1 MRLIVNEPA
10 VIKTYLVQGTLDIF
24 QPDKALSNVLSRI
37 GKSGFDKLDVPD
49 AFRQGLKFYLENS
62 GYLYNNK
69 LTPEGQK
76 IVETGSLWK
85 TLQGRFVVS
94 ILICNDKQYLW
105 SCSPLVDDY
114 RDRILTDSNDSIELL
129 DAYSVDGRQY
139 RNFDFGR
146 VRKLIETR
154 QTKVRIVYEYPSRSV
169 SYECENRKFSNPGN
183 FELLYDFIADEI
195 LKNLVRKYDF
205 LTAEEGALKC
215 YKVSGPVNESVLR
228 NILIKKDCH
237 LEPVEDGPARLE
249 DISFELSSS
258 DVVDRLF
265 AQYICIC
272 SENEYCPRHYIPSL
286 FSDFSS
292 IFDDIC
298 ERGTDFSSLFNRAL
312 KESTGRARLRL
323 QACLD
328 LDSESDQDNAAI
340 VDLDGKSI
348 SMDDLVK
355 SMVGLHK
362 NIQSVSCISKFITI
376 NVRIA
381 HNTALFGDAVKKK
394 CGVPLTV
401 ITCSFSSRKATDEKR
416 RAFEEFAASD
426 NIILKYA
433 SEADMLSIHDRY
445 YRIVTD
451 SEIIWFKMT
460 NELEALQFNIEN
472 PSTSTLSSV
481 KELTL
486 IKKTDEQILKS
497 VKHVVEVS
505 K

>member
-1 MRLIVNEPA
+1 MRLIVNVPA
-10 VIKTYLVQGTLDIF
+10 DIKTYLVQGTLDIF
-24 QPDKALSNVLSRI
+24 QPDKALSNVLGSI

-76 IVETGSLWK
+76 IVDTGSLWK

-94 ILICNDKQYLW
+94 ILFCNNKQYLW
-105 SCSPLVDDY
+105 SCSPIVDDY
-114 RDRILTDSNDSIELL
+114 RDRILTDTNDSIELL
-129 DAYSVDGRQY
+129 DTYSVDGRQY

-146 VRKLIETR
+146 VRKLIESK
-154 QTKVRIVYEYPSRSV
+154 QTKVRVVYEYPSRSV
-169 SYECENRKFSNPGN
+169 SYECENRKFFNPGN
-183 FELLYDFIADEI
+183 FELVYDFIADEI

-237 LEPVEDGPARLE
+237 LEPVEDESARLE
-249 DISFELSSS
+249 DISFGLTSS

-286 FSDFSS
+286 FSEFSS
-292 IFDDIC
+292 IFDDVC
-298 ERGTDFSSLFNRAL
+298 ERGTDFNSLFNQAL

-328 LDSESDQDNAAI
+328 LDSDYCQDNNEVI
-340 VDLDGKSI
+340 DLDGKSV
-348 SMDDLVK
+348 SMDELIEF
-355 SMVGLHK
+355 MVGSHRKIL
-362 NIQSVSCISKFITI
+362 SVSCISKFITI
-376 NVRIA
+376 NVGIIR
-381 HNTALFGDAVKKK
+381 NTALFADAVEKK
-394 CGVPLTV
+394 CGIPLTV
-401 ITCSFSSRKATDEKR
+401 IACNFSSRKITDEKR
-416 RAFEEFAASD
+416 GVFEEFASSD

-433 SEADMLSIHDRY
+433 SEADMRSIHDRY

-451 SEIIWFKMT
+451 SETLWFKMT
-460 NELEALQFNIEN
+460 NELEALQYSVEN

-486 IKKTDEQILKS
+486 IKKTDEQILDS
-497 VKHVVEVS
+497 VKHVVEAS
-505 K
+505 R